1 MKKYRVIIEYPKE
14 DSREYTF
21 DSEWY
26 RDDRAHDDC
35 NENIFSYVRRI
46 TDLFE
51 SLNKDHLNKMYVNGV
66 EVWNIKDGLM
76 LSEEWLK
83 AELAFNLKNSDYYEC
98 K

>member
-1 MKKYRVIIEYPKE
+1 
-14 DSREYTF
+14 
-21 DSEWY
+21 
-26 RDDRAHDDC
+26 
-35 NENIFSYVRRI
+35 
-46 TDLFE
+46 
-51 SLNKDHLNKMYVNGV
+51 MYVNGV